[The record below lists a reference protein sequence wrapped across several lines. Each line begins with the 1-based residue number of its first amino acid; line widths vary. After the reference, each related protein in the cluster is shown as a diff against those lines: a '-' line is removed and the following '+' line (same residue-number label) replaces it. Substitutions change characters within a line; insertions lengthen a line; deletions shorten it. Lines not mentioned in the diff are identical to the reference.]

1 VKSNVLFQS
10 RFSRQQLT
18 TILTLKLWSRDRAH
32 GMTQAHVVFQLAAL
46 GKGLRALL
54 TAERFRLLLV
64 GGNFSSP
71 FEDFVVSSEHVVTN
85 FGPVWKDL
93 LAKAAHVLAL
103 HGEVGLQHRIVQETY
118 SAQVTNNI
126 LLRIFFS

>member
-1 VKSNVLFQS
+1 MKSNVLFQS

-32 GMTQAHVVFQLAAL
+32 GMTQAHVVLQLAAL
-46 GKGLRALL
+46 GKGLRTLL

-85 FGPVWKDL
+85 FGPVI
-93 LAKAAHVLAL
+93 KAGVYIVYFEHCPFPPTSD
-103 HGEVGLQHRIVQETY
+103 HGTY
-118 SAQVTNNI
+118 I
-126 LLRIFFS
+126 RR